1 MVKTSD
7 GIWEHAEHRRA
18 FQAGSKTGWVSDVEH
33 QLELSWNGID
43 TESAQEEGD
52 VLAALLPLEDTVSPR
67 VEPVEPR
74 NNGVHEAP
82 AEPLS
87 VDLSTLAIPA
97 DPLSQ
102 PSESQRTRQLE
113 QALYQCQLY
122 IEELKHKLVDQAF
135 LEEQLAATEAFSHVQ
150 KQAIETLK
158 TQVMDQQAVSSEI
171 EALKQQLAVAQKD
184 QKAAETIAEQYE
196 TEVSML
202 KLKVLQGQSEL
213 QRIRDK
219 NDQMAA
225 QLEALQSS
233 MVQETQQRIIAQ
245 KTADRL
251 RNDLR
256 NREAV
261 LQESARRIKQTEEM
275 LSHREK
281 IIGAL
286 KDKHQPESQKNQF
299 IQELS
304 ATLLQAQKQIATLEE
319 DNANHM
325 IVQAQLQHTIQE
337 FEQEAHRS
345 QVRSDAVDHQ
355 VAELQEQVL
364 RQAQQASEYETAIQ
378 HWKNRTS
385 EAEEWASEVAKAWAA
400 MASERDTVTD
410 ATLTKTLDAL
420 QRWLDTAQRKTSS
433 ASQDM
438 TPHELLGLRPRPP
451 GFYGY

>member
-1 MVKTSD
+1 MD
-7 GIWEHAEHRRA
+7 WI
-18 FQAGSKTGWVSDVEH
+18 SDVEQ
-33 QLELSWNGID
+33 QLELSWNGLSP
-43 TESAQEEGD
+43 ESIQVDGESP
-52 VLAALLPLEDTVSPR
+52 AALISPEDSVPPITIQGLNKPPEQWNNSPDEEQ
-67 VEPVEPR
+67 VDSVT
-74 NNGVHEAP
+74 
-82 AEPLS
+82 
-87 VDLSTLAIPA
+87 VDLISLTINT
-97 DPLSQ
+97 DTFSQ
-102 PSESQRTRQLE
+102 QSESQRTRQLE

-122 IEELKHKLVDQAF
+122 IEELKRKLVDQAF
-135 LEEQLAATEAFSHVQ
+135 LEEQLATTEAFSHVQ

-158 TQVMDQQAVSSEI
+158 AQVVDQQTVAAEI
-171 EALKQQLAVAQKD
+171 DALKNQLASAQKD
-184 QKAAETIAEQYE
+184 QKATEAIAEKSE
-196 TEVSML
+196 AEVSML

-219 NDQMAA
+219 NEQMAA

-261 LQESARRIKQTEEM
+261 LQESERRIKQTEEM

-286 KDKHQPESQKNQF
+286 KDKHQPESQKNHF

-304 ATLLQAQKQIATLEE
+304 ATLLQAQKQIAALEE
-319 DNANHM
+319 ENANHM
-325 IVQAQLQHTIQE
+325 ILQAQLQHTIQE

-378 HWKNRTS
+378 HWKNRS
-385 EAEEWASEVAKAWAA
+385 LEAEEWASEVAKAWAA

-420 QRWLDTAQRKTSS
+420 QRWLETSQRKTSS
-433 ASQDM
+433 ASHDL

-451 GFYGY
+451 GFYGI